1 MIFWFCHSFCAYWL
15 AFFCKEENPSHFLP
29 PTSLFLSFFW
39 CHCLMDNF
47 CILSSA
53 SIINLLA
60 QIILKLDSGSPHYQL
75 LYFFDSFTEI
85 YLKHSKHHMFKVH
98 RTSLAVQWLRLH
110 TSKAV
115 GAGLIPDQGT
125 KIPHAWPKK

>member
-1 MIFWFCHSFCAYWL
+1 
-15 AFFCKEENPSHFLP
+15 
-29 PTSLFLSFFW
+29 
-39 CHCLMDNF
+39 MDNF

-85 YLKHSKHHMFKVH
+85 
-98 RTSLAVQWLRLH
+98 
-110 TSKAV
+110 
-115 GAGLIPDQGT
+115 
-125 KIPHAWPKK
+125 